1 MDDLTT
7 YAFLATSFFFVAVAL
22 GLLVRYRQASQRLNA
37 STDLGR
43 DLWWSLEQRL
53 KKQDERILDVM
64 GRMEVIQSRVLAG
77 EIGQP
82 TAPATAPQPP
92 LAVAD
97 TTPPVVGPRA
107 EPVMGTP
114 EVQQPESQQSHGSQ
128 ESQVQTPAV
137 LPVLES
143 KLDETQLAAIRLLAD
158 APKNTR
164 ELTDALKKSREH
176 TARIMKD
183 LFVLGLVSRNDS
195 SKPFVYQLT
204 DAGRKAL
211 PPPT

>member
-1 MDDLTT
+1 
-7 YAFLATSFFFVAVAL
+7 
-22 GLLVRYRQASQRLNA
+22 
-37 STDLGR
+37 
-43 DLWWSLEQRL
+43 
-53 KKQDERILDVM
+53 
-64 GRMEVIQSRVLAG
+64 ME
-77 EIGQP
+77 
-82 TAPATAPQPP
+82 
-92 LAVAD
+92 
-97 TTPPVVGPRA
+97 TPK
-107 EPVMGTP
+107 
-114 EVQQPESQQSHGSQ
+114 VQQHESQQSHESQ

-137 LPVLES
+137 LPAPGS

-183 LFVLGLVSRNDS
+183 LFVLGLVTRNDS

-211 PPPT
+211 PPPV